1 MSEESPAEK
10 ALHELV
16 EAALAED
23 LGAGDITSEA
33 TVPEDARAHG
43 RIVLKEPG
51 SIYGFDAAEKAFL
64 LAGAESFERLAP
76 EGPWQHD
83 APQHVALIDGPAR
96 AILAGERVAMNLL
109 CHLSGVAT
117 LTAIYL
123 KAIEGVT
130 GPNGEVPGI
139 LDTRKTMPGLRALE
153 KAAVASVGGR
163 NHRMGLYDEVLI
175 KENHAAIAG
184 GIAPAVEQAIAAQPE
199 KAIEVEVRNEA
210 EIREAIAAGA
220 RRLLLDNMDP
230 ETLRASAALA
240 RELAGEEGIELEASG
255 GVNLTTVAD
264 IAATGVDEIS
274 IGALTH
280 SAPALDLSL
289 MVEIVDAV
297 PEEQIEAAEAQESA
311 EASVEA
317 DDSGVGIESSPDSE

>member
-10 ALHELV
+10 ALHDLV

-23 LGAGDITSEA
+23 LGDGDITSEA

-83 APQHVALIDGPAR
+83 APVDVALVDGPAR

-163 NHRMGLYDEVLI
+163 NHRKGLYDEILI
-175 KENHAAIAG
+175 KENHAAMAG
-184 GIAPAVEQAIAAQPE
+184 GIAPAVEQALAAQPE
-199 KAIEVEVRNEA
+199 KAIEVEVRSED

-230 ETLRASAALA
+230 ETLTASVALA
-240 RELAGEEGIELEASG
+240 REAAGEECVELEASG
-255 GVNLTTVAD
+255 GINLSTVAAV
-264 IAATGVDEIS
+264 AATGVDEIS

-289 MVEIVDAV
+289 LVEIV
-297 PEEQIEAAEAQESA
+297 EAEAVAEAESGQESTGG
-311 EASVEA
+311 S
-317 DDSGVGIESSPDSE
+317 DSPSE

>member
-1 MSEESPAEK
+1 MSEESTAEK
-10 ALHELV
+10 ALHDLV

-23 LGAGDITSEA
+23 IGAGDITSEA
-33 TVPEDARAHG
+33 TVPADARGHA

-83 APQHVALIDGPAR
+83 APVDVALVDGPAR

-130 GPNGEVPGI
+130 GPNGELPGI
-139 LDTRKTMPGLRALE
+139 LDTRKTMPGLRSLE

-184 GIAPAVEQAIAAQPE
+184 GVGKAVEQAIAAQPG
-199 KAIEVEVRNEA
+199 KAVEVEVRDDD
-210 EIREAIAAGA
+210 EIREAIEAGA
-220 RRLLLDNMDP
+220 KRLLLDNMDP
-230 ETLRASAALA
+230 ETLTASAALA
-240 RELAGEEGIELEASG
+240 RELAGEDGVELEASG
-255 GVNLTTVAD
+255 GVNLSTVAA

-289 MVEIVDAV
+289 LLEISRDE
-297 PEEQIEAAEAQESA
+297 PESTQESQQ
-311 EASVEA
+311 ESGSGPETASPGQES
-317 DDSGVGIESSPDSE
+317 DDQSDSSSE